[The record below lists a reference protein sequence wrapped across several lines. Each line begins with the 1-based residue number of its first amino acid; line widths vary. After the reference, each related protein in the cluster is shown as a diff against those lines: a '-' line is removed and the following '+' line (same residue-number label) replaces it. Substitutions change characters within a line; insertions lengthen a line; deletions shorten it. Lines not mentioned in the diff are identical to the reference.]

1 MERALHSRFLRDRIE
16 THLIDFLRDELVLE
30 EAAIAIALKYWNRDT
45 DPFHMI
51 LWHYGLISLEQL
63 DRVFDWLRGQVP
75 VGETIPI
82 CSNSLRNSP

>member
-1 MERALHSRFLRDRIE
+1 MERALHGRSLRDRIE

-30 EAAIAIALKYWNRDT
+30 EAAIALALKCWNRDT

-75 VGETIPI
+75 VRETIPI